1 MSWPPQKGELWMA
14 AETWEGYDDVVRIK
28 GGTMVMILGGSTEVG
43 PWNTTWW
50 GGEVLGPD
58 GKRWI
63 KATPDD
69 LIPGDDPRLTAPE
82 FTRSV

>member
-1 MSWPPQKGELWMA
+1 MA
-14 AETWEGYDDVVRIK
+14 AETWEAYDDVVRIK
-28 GGTMVMILGGSTEVG
+28 GGTMVMILGGSAEVG

-82 FTRSV
+82 FTGSV

>member
-14 AETWEGYDDVVRIK
+14 AETWEGDHDVVGIP
-28 GGTMVMILGGSTEVG
+28 GGAMVVILGGTAEFG
-43 PWNTTWW
+43 PWGTTWW
-50 GGEVLGPD
+50 GGEVLGPG

-69 LIPGDDPRLTAPE
+69 LIRGDDPRLTAQE

>member
-1 MSWPPQKGELWMA
+1 MA
-14 AETWEGYDDVVRIK
+14 AETWEAYDDVVRIK